1 MSLSSHFRQQI
12 VAVLEAALRAV
23 DPRAAVAG
31 HVVREGDVL
40 HVAGRT
46 YRLDEIERVLVVGG
60 GKAAAPMAA
69 ALADILG
76 DRLTAGVVTVKYGH
90 TSGHSG
96 GRVRWGEVTPN
107 PPPPF
112 PAREG
117 GDSLPSSTRGGVG
130 GEVSPPVP
138 PKLGRP
144 GGPGAGGEVDA
155 RIRIV
160 EAGHPVPDAA
170 GQAGAEQIAALL
182 QGLSPRDLVFVLIS
196 GGGSALLPLPVA
208 GVSLADMQAL
218 TQALL
223 RCGADITEINTI
235 RKHCSRLQ
243 GGQLA
248 RLAAP
253 AQVISLILSDVVGSP
268 LDAIASGPTVPD
280 PTTYDDALAVLRRY
294 DLLEQIPAGIR
305 RHLEAGAA
313 GARPETPKPG
323 DPLFDRVVNVVIGDN
338 ASAGRAAVAEA
349 RRQGFKAALLTTF
362 VQGEAREVG
371 RVVAGLAQG
380 IAAGQSDFARPAC
393 LVLGG
398 ETTVTLRG
406 QGKGGRNQE
415 LALAAGI
422 ALDGY
427 VAPVGVE
434 LAVISLGTDG
444 TDGPTDAA
452 GGLATVDTLARGRAL
467 GLDGRAA
474 LARNDSY
481 PYLAAI
487 GDLIV
492 TGPTNTNV
500 NDLIFVFVS

>member
-1 MSLSSHFRQQI
+1 MSLSPRFRQQI
-12 VAVLEAALRAV
+12 VAVLEAALHAV
-23 DPRAAVAG
+23 DPRAAVAV
-31 HVVREGDVL
+31 HVVREGDLL
-40 HVAGRT
+40 HVAGRA
-46 YRLDEIERVLVVGG
+46 YDLAEISRILVVGG

-90 TSGHSG
+90 TAGRSG
-96 GRVRWGEVTPN
+96 GRVRWGEE
-107 PPPPF
+107 
-112 PAREG
+112 ALL
-117 GDSLPSSTRGGVG
+117 SSPSSNSGG
-130 GEVSPPVP
+130 
-138 PKLGRP
+138 P
-144 GGPGAGGEVDA
+144 GGPNPGAEEGVDS
-155 RIRIV
+155 RIRLV

-170 GQAGAEQIAALL
+170 GLAGAQQIVALL
-182 QGLSPRDLVFVLIS
+182 QGLSARDLVFVLIS

-223 RCGADITEINTI
+223 RCGADITEINTV
-235 RKHCSRLQ
+235 RKHCMRLP

-253 AQVISLILSDVVGSP
+253 AQVIALILSDVVGSS
-268 LDAIASGPTVPD
+268 LDVIASGPTVPD
-280 PTTYDDALAVLRRY
+280 PTTYGDALAVLRRY

-323 DPLFDRVVNVVIGDN
+323 DPLFERVVNVVIGDN

-349 RRQGFKAALLTTF
+349 RRLGFHAALLTTF

-371 RVVAGLAQG
+371 RVAAGLAQG
-380 IAAGQSDFARPAC
+380 IAAGQSDYARPAC

-406 QGKGGRNQE
+406 SGKGGRNQE
-415 LALAAGI
+415 LALAAGV
-422 ALDGY
+422 ALDGF
-427 VAPVGVE
+427 VAPAGVE

-452 GGLATVDTLARGRAL
+452 GGLATVDTVARGRAQ

-500 NDLIFVFVS
+500 NDLIFVFVA